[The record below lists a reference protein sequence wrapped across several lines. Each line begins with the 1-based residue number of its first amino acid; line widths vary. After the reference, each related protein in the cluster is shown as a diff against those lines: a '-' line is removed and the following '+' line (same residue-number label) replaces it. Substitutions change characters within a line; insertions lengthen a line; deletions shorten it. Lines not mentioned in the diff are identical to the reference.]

1 MFVSSPK
8 HYRLSMHL
16 FGLLTSAATL
26 MEMDDIITSMA
37 VLFSSPQS
45 GDNVEK
51 HFQNL
56 QNRLQTIGF
65 SESSDRAENAENDF
79 EVCLICALYSC
90 MFLVH
95 FNVVITYLYH
105 GVWC

>member
-1 MFVSSPK
+1 MFFSSPK
-8 HYRLSMHL
+8 RYRLPMHL

-26 MEMDDIITSMA
+26 MEMDDIITSMT

-56 QNRLQTIGF
+56 QNRMQMVSFYEG
-65 SESSDRAENAENDF
+65 SDHAENDL
-79 EVCLICALYSC
+79 VICLIYAVYSC

-95 FNVVITYLYH
+95 FNVIMPYILGYDRI
-105 GVWC
+105 